1 MEVRK
6 LLLDDVAVIRK
17 IPMSNRGCDNLRA
30 AQRYLVDGLS
40 KKLNAPVEIP
50 FPMVIHMVL
59 ASFVKEKGID
69 VSNNSGNQS
78 AKH

>member
-17 IPMSNRGCDNLRA
+17 IPMSSLGCDNLRA
-30 AQRYLVDGLS
+30 AQRYLVEGIS
-40 KKLNAPVEIP
+40 KKLDSQVEIP

-59 ASFVKEKGID
+59 ADFVKEKQIS
-69 VSNNSGNQS
+69 VSNNSGNKQP
-78 AKH
+78 

>member
-17 IPMSNRGCDNLRA
+17 IPMSNLGCDNLRA

-40 KKLNAPVEIP
+40 KKLNAQVEIP

-59 ASFVKEKGID
+59 ADFVKGKGIN
-69 VSNNSGNQS
+69 VSNTGGNQP
-78 AKH
+78 A

>member
-17 IPMSNRGCDNLRA
+17 IPMSNLGCDNLRA
-30 AQRYLVDGLS
+30 AQRYLVEGIG
-40 KKLNAPVEIP
+40 KKLGAQVEIP

-59 ASFVKEKGID
+59 ADFVKEKNIN
-69 VSNNSGNQS
+69 VVNNGGNQP
-78 AKH
+78 A

>member
-17 IPMSNRGCDNLRA
+17 IPMSNLGCDNLRA
-30 AQRYLVDGLS
+30 AQRYLVDGIS
-40 KKLNAPVEIP
+40 KKLNSPVEIP

-59 ASFVKEKGID
+59 ADFVKEKGIN
-69 VSNNSGNQS
+69 VSDNGRNQP
-78 AKH
+78 A

>member
-17 IPMSNRGCDNLRA
+17 IPMSNTGCDNLRA

-40 KKLNAPVEIP
+40 KKRGAAVEIP
-50 FPMVIHMVL
+50 FPTVIHMVL
-59 ASFVKEKGID
+59 ADFVRSHDID
-69 VSNNSGNQS
+69 VNNRGDKS
-78 AKH
+78 A

>member
-17 IPMSNRGCDNLRA
+17 IPMSNKGCDNLRA

-59 ASFVKEKGID
+59 AFFIKENNID
-69 VSNNSGNQS
+69 VNPNNGGNQP
-78 AKH
+78 A